1 MNGTVTLNETGF
13 GTAALLTDNPIGS
26 APSPGDVLP
35 IQVQLVGLVA
45 LGVCA
50 LAFVTQLSL
59 FVARL
64 VRATSIFNYVAFCH
78 DSKDILIVD
87 CTHPHAKTLSHHK
100 NVRNPKGLR
109 AADTSTGLVLNAIK
123 AGPWSAGQPYEWCQL
138 PRVSTN
144 HFDVDS
150 FLSVWCYINRPLA
163 LQHEAV
169 LRHMARI
176 GDFREA
182 FLSPELVSRHGSE
195 DGIVNI
201 RDAFTALKLVCWLNS
216 VERNRFSAPYEA
228 KDCDAKFAFF
238 LPRFAAVLANP
249 ESVWQ
254 EWQDEYKEVVSG
266 FDVLTG
272 EPPSVER
279 HKSVGLAVLR
289 APEPSLHYY
298 ALFSH
303 TVGYD
308 TVLTMYDNH
317 RYEVES
323 KYTQFV
329 TTHSRPVWPRIDMAP
344 LARVLNRMDAGVLDP
359 QYQWST
365 SRFTDTGPV
374 LRIEDSARP
383 LSKAQRY
390 GHPAARPL
398 HASGVPPPVM
408 VALVMSFL
416 EYGMQGLK
424 PKRGGWSWDELQ
436 SLNAG
441 IPWQTW
447 EDTVVAQW
455 QRGELDPS
463 NPTPHHPN
471 GTAATN
477 GHRHHNQ
484 PHSHAHSH
492 APPPPGSHHLSSQPS
507 SGGALPPLY
516 SPASSFSGP
525 AGAAATTLGGS
536 RQGSLTATT
545 SLGAVAVAGGGPA
558 LLPRVGAAMTAGG
571 VFWEPVLSEPSAIM
585 SMDDV
590 RALSSAVPARLA
602 QSKWALL
609 YGSSRDGI
617 SLRTLYRKAAGRAP
631 TLLVVREAG
640 GMGHIFGA
648 FAAEAWK
655 PGPRFYGTG
664 ETFVFTLQPQRVKYA
679 WQRPR
684 QGTGGGAAGAGG
696 GGGGMYSRI
705 SGGGGGGVVGGGA
718 PSPPGGG
725 GAVPP
730 LAAAAAAYHMPPAAA
745 AAAAAGAGAC
755 GAGGAGGSS
764 SMDFFQFSTHEG
776 LGVGGQGAF
785 ALWLDNELVEGASY
799 GCDTFA
805 SPQLSAR
812 EEFKVAAVELW
823 QL

>member
-1 MNGTVTLNETGF
+1 MNATGEAGT
-13 GTAALLTDNPIGS
+13 ALLTDNPILQ
-26 APSPGDVLP
+26 APSPTDVLP

-50 LAFVTQLSL
+50 LAFVTQISL
-59 FVARL
+59 FVVRI
-64 VRATSIFNYVAFCH
+64 VRATSIFNYVTFCH
-78 DSKDILIVD
+78 DSKEILIVD

-109 AADTSTGLVLNAIK
+109 AADTSTGLVLNAVK

-150 FLSVWCYINRPLA
+150 FLSAWCYINRSLA
-163 LQHEAV
+163 LQHESV

-182 FLSPELVSRHGSE
+182 FLSPELVSTHGAE
-195 DGIVNI
+195 DGIVNV

-279 HKSVGLAVLR
+279 HTSVGLAVLR

-308 TVLTMYDNH
+308 TVLTMYDGQ
-317 RYEVES
+317 RYELES

-329 TTHSRPVWPRIDMAP
+329 TTASRPVWPRIDMAP

-359 QYQWST
+359 QFQWST

-374 LRIEDSARP
+374 LRIEDTARP

-390 GHPAARPL
+390 GHPYARPL
-398 HASGVPPPVM
+398 HASAVPPPVV
-408 VALVMSFL
+408 VALVVSFL

-441 IPWQTW
+441 IPWQ
-447 EDTVVAQW
+447 
-455 QRGELDPS
+455 
-463 NPTPHHPN
+463 
-471 GTAATN
+471 
-477 GHRHHNQ
+477 
-484 PHSHAHSH
+484 
-492 APPPPGSHHLSSQPS
+492 PS

-516 SPASSFSGP
+516 SPSGSFSGG
-525 AGAAATTLGGS
+525 AGGPGLGPS
-536 RQGSLTATT
+536 RQGSLSATS
-545 SLGAVAVAGGGPA
+545 SLGPAAVAAIAAAGGGA
-558 LLPRVGAAMTAGG
+558 GGLALPRVGAAMTSGG
-571 VFWEPVLSEPSAIM
+571 EFWEPVLSEPSAIM

-590 RALSSAVPARLA
+590 RALAAAVPARLA
-602 QSKWALL
+602 QSKWQLL

-617 SLRTLYRKAAGRAP
+617 SLRTLYRK
-631 TLLVVREAG
+631 
-640 GMGHIFGA
+640 
-648 FAAEAWK
+648 
-655 PGPRFYGTG
+655 
-664 ETFVFTLQPQRVKYA
+664 
-679 WQRPR
+679 
-684 QGTGGGAAGAGG
+684 
-696 GGGGMYSRI
+696 
-705 SGGGGGGVVGGGA
+705 
-718 PSPPGGG
+718 
-725 GAVPP
+725 
-730 LAAAAAAYHMPPAAA
+730 
-745 AAAAAGAGAC
+745 
-755 GAGGAGGSS
+755 
-764 SMDFFQFSTHEG
+764 
-776 LGVGGQGAF
+776 GAF

-799 GCDTFA
+799 ACDTFG

>member
-1 MNGTVTLNETGF
+1 MNETRALNEAGLSA
-13 GTAALLTDNPIGS
+13 GTALLTENPILQ
-26 APSPGDVLP
+26 APSPADVLP

-59 FVARL
+59 FVVRV

-109 AADTSTGLVLNAIK
+109 AADTSTGLVLNAVK
-123 AGPWSAGQPYEWCQL
+123 AGPWTAGQPYDWCQL

-150 FLSVWCYINRPLA
+150 FLSVWCYINRSLA
-163 LQHEAV
+163 LQHEPV

-182 FLSPELVSRHGSE
+182 FLSPELVARHGAE
-195 DGIVNI
+195 DGIANV

-228 KDCDAKFAFF
+228 KDCDSKFAFF

-289 APEPSLHYY
+289 PPEPSLHYY
-298 ALFSH
+298 SLFSH
-303 TVGYD
+303 SVGYD
-308 TVLTMYDNH
+308 TVLTMYDGQ

-344 LARVLNRMDAGVLDP
+344 LARVLNRMDTGVLDP
-359 QYQWST
+359 QFQWST

-390 GHPAARPL
+390 GHPYARPL
-398 HASGVPPPVM
+398 HGSGVPPAVM
-408 VALVMSFL
+408 VAVVMSFL

-447 EDTVVAQW
+447 EDTVLAQW
-455 QRGELDPS
+455 ARGELDPS
-463 NPTPHHPN
+463 NPTPHHPV
-471 GTAATN
+471 AAN
-477 GHRHHNQ
+477 GH
-484 PHSHAHSH
+484 HAHHPH
-492 APPPPGSHHLSSQPS
+492 APPPPGSHHLSSYPS

-516 SPASSFSGP
+516 SPAGSFSGGP
-525 AGAAATTLGGS
+525 VPGLGPGLGGS

-545 SLGAVAVAGGGPA
+545 SLGPAAAVAVAVAGVGGGA
-558 LLPRVGAAMTAGG
+558 GQVLPRVGAAMTAGG

-590 RALSSAVPARLA
+590 RALAGAVPARLA
-602 QSKWALL
+602 QSKWQLL

-631 TLLVVREAG
+631 TLLIVREAG
-640 GMGHIFGA
+640 GMGHIFGT

-664 ETFVFTLQPQRVKYA
+664 ETFVFTLQPQRAKYA
-679 WQRPR
+679 WLRPR
-684 QGTGGGAAGAGG
+684 QGTGGGAALGG
-696 GGGGMYSRI
+696 GATGMFTRVS
-705 SGGGGGGVVGGGA
+705 GGA

-730 LAAAAAAYHMPPAAA
+730 LAAAAAAAYHMPPGAAA
-745 AAAAAGAGAC
+745 AAAAASASA
-755 GAGGAGGSS
+755 AGGAAASGGAGSN
-764 SMDFFQFSTHEG
+764 MDFFQFSTHEG

-799 GCDTFA
+799 ACDTFG